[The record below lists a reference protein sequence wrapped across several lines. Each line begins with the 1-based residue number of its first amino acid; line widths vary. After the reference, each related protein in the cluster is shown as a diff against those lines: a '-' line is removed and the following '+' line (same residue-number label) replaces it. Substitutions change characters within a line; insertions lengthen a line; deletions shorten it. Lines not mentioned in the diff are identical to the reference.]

1 MVQRT
6 LRTSHPLSHIAVP
19 SREPRSVLL
28 GDVFNFNA
36 KKWLLVSSKSPSKPS
51 TLQRTHP
58 NCDIAQPLFSL
69 FHSLHKTIITI
80 PISLSSPQNL
90 STQQKSSLFPSTL
103 LSPPPPHTTKEEA
116 ILQAK
121 TSLSTTLEK
130 PLNNPKLAGKLK
142 KLKQPRFRVEI
153 PVIDDS
159 PESLSQLALK
169 VFGEAPMR
177 RKGSPVKILIL
188 WPNSDLT
195 KAATKAFDS
204 LSSNFVQHLDISS
217 VFYQCDSLYPKP
229 VVIFNPGWGFEEE
242 SSFGEL
248 SGFVGSFEVVYS
260 FMGLEVRGVLRN
272 WKGVIFKCVR
282 DGVVSGE
289 RWEVLVE
296 EEGKLKVVSKFKA
309 RPSITEVETVLYNV
323 MAMNSPIT
331 KSAKF
336 LKNLVSNVTG
346 KK

>member
-1 MVQRT
+1 MASGLLKITFQT
-6 LRTSHPLSHIAVP
+6 INTSKHASQLQHNTTPFLFLPLLTQNHHHYSHL
-19 SREPRSVLL
+19 S
-28 GDVFNFNA
+28 
-36 KKWLLVSSKSPSKPS
+36 LVPSKPLH
-51 TLQRTHP
+51 TTKIL
-58 NCDIAQPLFSL
+58 PLPVYS
-69 FHSLHKTIITI
+69 
-80 PISLSSPQNL
+80 SLSS
-90 STQQKSSLFPSTL
+90 ST
-103 LSPPPPHTTKEEA
+103 PPTTKEEA

-169 VFGEAPMR
+169 VFGETPMR

-188 WPNSDLT
+188 WPNSDLK

-217 VFYQCDSLYPKP
+217 VSTNGESRILNSADVAVFLAPEASQLAVMRTASDSLYPKP
-229 VVIFNPGWGFEEE
+229 VVIFNPRWGFEEE

-346 KK
+346 KNS

>member
-1 MVQRT
+1 MT
-6 LRTSHPLSHIAVP
+6 
-19 SREPRSVLL
+19 
-28 GDVFNFNA
+28 
-36 KKWLLVSSKSPSKPS
+36 
-51 TLQRTHP
+51 
-58 NCDIAQPLFSL
+58 
-69 FHSLHKTIITI
+69 
-80 PISLSSPQNL
+80 
-90 STQQKSSLFPSTL
+90 
-103 LSPPPPHTTKEEA
+103 
-116 ILQAK
+116 
-121 TSLSTTLEK
+121 
-130 PLNNPKLAGKLK
+130 
-142 KLKQPRFRVEI
+142 
-153 PVIDDS
+153 
-159 PESLSQLALK
+159 ALK
-169 VFGEAPMR
+169 VFASI
-177 RKGSPVKILIL
+177 GSPVKILIL

-217 VFYQCDSLYPKP
+217 VSTNGESRILNSADVAVFLAPEASQLAVMRTASDSLYPKP